1 MYHIFT
7 ILDAQ
12 NLHYYIMKLV
22 KLNAINSTSIYLKQL
37 SKGIDICNWTVVT
50 AEYQTSGRG
59 QMQTKW
65 ESEQGKNLIFSL
77 LIKFDDLK
85 VKNQFY
91 LNCAISIGIFNALK
105 KYKLP
110 QLNIKWPN
118 DIMSVNKKLG
128 GILIENSLMNDKIY
142 QTIIG
147 IGLNINQEAYP
158 DYLPKAVSMKQI
170 LKNDFDRDE
179 ILIQIV
185 NSIKMQIEI
194 LNRGEFKTLHQN
206 YENVLFKKGKVQ
218 MFEDKNQ
225 LKFIGKIIGVSKQGK
240 LLVNLENE
248 SVMEYDFKEIKFI

>member
-1 MYHIFT
+1 
-7 ILDAQ
+7 
-12 NLHYYIMKLV
+12 MKLF
-22 KLNAINSTSIYLKQL
+22 KLDAINSTSIYLKQL
-37 SKGIDICNWTVVT
+37 SKEVDVSNWTIVT
-50 AEYQTSGRG
+50 AEYQTLGRG

-65 ESEQGKNLIFSL
+65 ESEYGKNLIFSV

-85 VKNQFY
+85 VWNQFN

-105 KYKLP
+105 EYKLP
-110 QLNIKWPN
+110 QLKIKWPN

-128 GILIENSLMNDKIY
+128 GILIENSLLNDKIY
-142 QTIIG
+142 QSVVG
-147 IGLNINQEAYP
+147 IGLNINQDIYP

-179 ILIQIV
+179 ILFQIV
-185 NSIKMQIEI
+185 NSIKTQIDI

-206 YENVLFKKGKVQ
+206 YENILFKKGKVQ
-218 MFEDKNQ
+218 MFENKNH
-225 LKFIGKIIGVSKQGK
+225 LKFIGQIIGVSKQGK